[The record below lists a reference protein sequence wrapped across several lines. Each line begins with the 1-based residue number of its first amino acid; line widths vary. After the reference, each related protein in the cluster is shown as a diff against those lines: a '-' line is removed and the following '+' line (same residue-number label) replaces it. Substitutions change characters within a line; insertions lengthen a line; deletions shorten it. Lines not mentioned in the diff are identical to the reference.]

1 MVLPI
6 PTPAFRKN
14 RRRERPGARKR
25 HALSRKLD
33 LHADYN
39 EGALLAHDPSLFPFD
54 GHMSPGQHPSLE
66 QSWLAW
72 LAHEDGKARA
82 ETPHEEE
89 DEQCRLFGGDADD
102 DVSLCAHMLKV
113 VYALWG
119 DIDYTDP

>member
-1 MVLPI
+1 MVLPT
-6 PTPAFRKN
+6 PTTSFRKN

-33 LHADYN
+33 LHADFN
-39 EGALLAHDPSLFPFD
+39 EGALLAHDASLFPFD
-54 GHMSPGQHPSLE
+54 GHITAEHHPSLE

-72 LAHEDGKARA
+72 LAHEDEKARA
-82 ETPHEEE
+82 SSQREEE
-89 DEQCRLFGGDADD
+89 EQRRLFGGDADD
-102 DVSLCAHMLKV
+102 DVSLCAHMLGV